1 MGSASIEVL
10 RTAVAGAPATAV
22 SGEVDLVTAPALTD
36 RLEEAIR
43 ETDGLFVLDL
53 CAVTFFDSSGVHALL
68 RTSALLGR
76 EDRRLV
82 LVCPPGHVRR
92 VLELTGILEMFA
104 LYDSREEA
112 ARALVPDDD

>member
-1 MGSASIEVL
+1 MGSPSMEVL
-10 RTAVAGAPATAV
+10 RTTVAGAPGTAV

-43 ETDGLFVLDL
+43 RTDGPFILDL
-53 CAVTFFDSSGVHALL
+53 CAVTFFDSTGVHALL

-76 EDRRLV
+76 EDRQLL

-92 VLELTGILEMFA
+92 VLELTGILEMFV
-104 LYDSREEA
+104 LYDSQEA
-112 ARALVPDDD
+112 AAVALMRGRD